1 MGKLDV
7 LFSYHTCGVSL
18 VLGFIRSVK
27 LWKYVTKKAHIQEI
41 LLASNYYGVCF
52 FFGKNSASEVLLAY
66 IQLRWCPFLVSCGQ
80 RITIVFIQH
89 HSSQSLFV
97 FCVQKSFKNTIS
109 PRLSTFASLHFMH
122 LACWLSHKYIIF
134 AIFSSNEFSWRW
146 WNYFFMMKIDCI

>member
-1 MGKLDV
+1 MSIMGGQTWRPILIPYMWSILSPGIHSFGQIMKVCHKEGTYSGNLIGQQ
-7 LFSYHTCGVSL
+7 L
-18 VLGFIRSVK
+18 
-27 LWKYVTKKAHIQEI
+27 LW
-41 LLASNYYGVCF
+41 SFF

-134 AIFSSNEFSWRW
+134 AIFS
-146 WNYFFMMKIDCI
+146 